1 MNIFLQGECMKER
14 RSWFITVVLVLF
26 ITCAATFAQ
35 PSPAASARATRQ
47 EVLRLFK
54 VMHINDQMRS
64 VMDSMTKQQSAL
76 VHETMKKRYPQM
88 TEERLEQFDA
98 MMEEGIKDFPVDA
111 IIDDL
116 IPVYQK
122 HLTRTDVRA
131 MNVFYSSPTGQKLLR
146 EMPEMTSESMQ
157 LSYGRMQRQMDAM
170 MERMQKMVKEE
181 ELNRKA
187 SPKSPA
193 KPDSQ

>member
-1 MNIFLQGECMKER
+1 MKDR
-14 RSWFITVVLVLF
+14 RLRLIALLFVLL
-26 ITCAATFAQ
+26 TTHAAISGQ
-35 PSPAASARATRQ
+35 PSPAANTAASRQ
-47 EVLRLFK
+47 DVLKLFK
-54 VMHINDQMRS
+54 VMHIHDQMGS
-64 VMDSMTKQQSAL
+64 VMNSMTKQQSAL

-88 TEERLEQFDA
+88 SEERLEQFDA

-122 HLTRTDVRA
+122 HLTRTDVSA
-131 MNVFYSSPTGQKLLR
+131 MKVFYSSPTGQKLLR
-146 EMPEMTSESMQ
+146 EMPAMTEESMQ
-157 LSYGRMQRQMDAM
+157 LSYGRMQKQMDAM
-170 MERMQKMVKEE
+170 MERMQKMMKEE

-187 SPKSPA
+187 PPKPPA

>member
-1 MNIFLQGECMKER
+1 MKER
-14 RSWFITVVLVLF
+14 RFRFITVMLVLF
-26 ITCAATFAQ
+26 TTRTVTLGQ
-35 PSPAASARATRQ
+35 SSPVANAPATRQ
-47 EVLRLFK
+47 DVLRLFK

-64 VMDSMTKQQSAL
+64 VMDAMTKQQSAL

-88 TEERLEQFDA
+88 SEERLEQFDA

-157 LSYGRMQRQMDAM
+157 LSYGRMQKQMDAM

>member
-1 MNIFLQGECMKER
+1 MKER
-14 RSWFITVVLVLF
+14 CPKLIALQLILLSTHALTLG
-26 ITCAATFAQ
+26 Q
-35 PSPAASARATRQ
+35 SSPVANAPATRQ
-47 EVLRLFK
+47 DVLRLFK

-64 VMDSMTKQQSAL
+64 VMDAMTKQQSAL

-131 MNVFYSSPTGQKLLR
+131 VNVFYSSPTGQKLLR

-157 LSYGRMQRQMDAM
+157 LSYGRMQKQMDAM
-170 MERMQKMVKEE
+170 MERMQKMMKEQ
-181 ELNRKA
+181 ELKA
-187 SPKSPA
+187 PATPA

>member
-1 MNIFLQGECMKER
+1 MKELR
-14 RSWFITVVLVLF
+14 PKLIALLLILFTTHALTVGQLSPVTSAPASRQDVLK
-26 ITCAATFAQ
+26 
-35 PSPAASARATRQ
+35 
-47 EVLRLFK
+47 LFK
-54 VMHINDQMRS
+54 VMHIHDQMRS

-76 VHETMKKRYPQM
+76 VHETMKKRYPQIA
-88 TEERLEQFDA
+88 EERLEQFDA
-98 MMEEGIKDFPVDA
+98 MMEESMKDFPVDA

-122 HLTRTDVRA
+122 HLTRTDVSA

-146 EMPEMTSESMQ
+146 EMPAMTEESMQ
-157 LSYGRMQRQMDAM
+157 LSYGRMQKQMDAM
-170 MERMQKMVKEE
+170 MDRMQKMMKEE

>member
-1 MNIFLQGECMKER
+1 MKER
-14 RSWFITVVLVLF
+14 RLSLIAVMLVLF
-26 ITCAATFAQ
+26 TTRTVTLGQ
-35 PSPAASARATRQ
+35 SSPVANAPATRQ
-47 EVLRLFK
+47 DVLRLFK

-76 VHETMKKRYPQM
+76 VHETMKTRYPQM

-157 LSYGRMQRQMDAM
+157 LSYGRMQKQMDAM
-170 MERMQKMVKEE
+170 MERMQKMMKEE

-187 SPKSPA
+187 PPTPA

>member
-1 MNIFLQGECMKER
+1 MKDR
-14 RSWFITVVLVLF
+14 RLRLIALLFVLL
-26 ITCAATFAQ
+26 TTHAAISGQ
-35 PSPAASARATRQ
+35 PSPTANTAASRQ
-47 EVLRLFK
+47 DVLKLFK
-54 VMHINDQMRS
+54 VMHIQDQMRS
-64 VMDSMTKQQSAL
+64 VMNSMTKQQSAL

-88 TEERLEQFDA
+88 PEERLEQFDA

-122 HLTRTDVRA
+122 HLTRTDVSA
-131 MNVFYSSPTGQKLLR
+131 MKVFYSSPTGQKLLR
-146 EMPEMTSESMQ
+146 EMPAMTEESMQ
-157 LSYGRMQRQMDAM
+157 LSYGRMQKQMDAM
-170 MERMQKMVKEE
+170 MERMQKMMKEE

-187 SPKSPA
+187 PPKPPA

>member
-1 MNIFLQGECMKER
+1 MKCR
-14 RSWFITVVLVLF
+14 VNLIAVLLVLF
-26 ITCAATFAQ
+26 TTRTVTLGQ
-35 PSPAASARATRQ
+35 SSPLASAPATRQ
-47 EVLRLFK
+47 DVLSLFK

-157 LSYGRMQRQMDAM
+157 LSYGRMQKQMDAM

-181 ELNRKA
+181 ELNGKV
-187 SPKSPA
+187 PEKPPA

>member
-1 MNIFLQGECMKER
+1 MKCR
-14 RSWFITVVLVLF
+14 QKLLALLLILF
-26 ITCAATFAQ
+26 TIHAIALGQT
-35 PSPAASARATRQ
+35 SPMPNAPASRQ
-47 EVLRLFK
+47 DVLRLFK

-157 LSYGRMQRQMDAM
+157 LSYGRMQKQMDAM

-187 SPKSPA
+187 SPKPPA

>member
-1 MNIFLQGECMKER
+1 MKER
-14 RSWFITVVLVLF
+14 RPKLIALQLILLSTHALTLG
-26 ITCAATFAQ
+26 Q
-35 PSPAASARATRQ
+35 SSPVANAPATRQ
-47 EVLRLFK
+47 DVLRLFK

-88 TEERLEQFDA
+88 TEEKLEQFDA

-111 IIDDL
+111 IIGDL

-157 LSYGRMQRQMDAM
+157 LSYARMQKQMDAM

>member
-1 MNIFLQGECMKER
+1 MKDR
-14 RSWFITVVLVLF
+14 RLRLIALLFVLL
-26 ITCAATFAQ
+26 TTQAAISGQ
-35 PSPAASARATRQ
+35 PSPAANTAASR
-47 EVLRLFK
+47 EDVLRLFK

-64 VMDSMTKQQSAL
+64 VMDAMTKQQSAL
-76 VHETMKKRYPQM
+76 FHETMKKRYPQM
-88 TEERLEQFDA
+88 SEERLEQFDA

-157 LSYGRMQRQMDAM
+157 LSYGRMQKQMDAM
-170 MERMQKMVKEE
+170 MERMQKMMKEE

-187 SPKSPA
+187 PPTPA